1 MTKTTRIAPGI
12 YSLSHN
18 GQTFE
23 VEQAGAN
30 DWLVFKL
37 VDGRRQYHSDYAT
50 KRAAVADIIA
60 TA

>member
-23 VEQAGAN
+23 VEQY
-30 DWLVFKL
+30 D
-37 VDGRRQYHSDYAT
+37 DGLWHSFEVRETYREYMQSYMT

-60 TA
+60 NA